1 MQFVSLIETVIVF
14 IQEVIKMMKINKLS
28 AFILAGART
37 CTAPAMVYADQ
48 TTDAAVDQAVEL
60 LEQSGVDDL
69 LSDPDKV
76 VDLIIS
82 AQETLG
88 TVNVTDDQI
97 SSALDVAA
105 GELGVT
111 LSDSDKSTL
120 IQLYNKFKNMDL
132 DENELRSQVNKVYDK
147 LESLGIT
154 KEDVKGILGKLV
166 DLVKEFLN

>member
-28 AFILAGART
+28 AFILA
-37 CTAPAMVYADQ
+37 
-48 TTDAAVDQAVEL
+48 DAAVDQAVEL

-82 AQETLG
+82 AKETLG

-166 DLVKEFLN
+166 ELVKGFLN

>member
-1 MQFVSLIETVIVF
+1 
-14 IQEVIKMMKINKLS
+14 MMKINKLS
-28 AFILAGART
+28 AFILAGALT
-37 CTAPAMVYADQ
+37 CTAPAMVYAD
-48 TTDAAVDQAVEL
+48 L

-82 AQETLG
+82 AKETLG

-166 DLVKEFLN
+166 ELVKGFLN

>member
-1 MQFVSLIETVIVF
+1 MQFVSLIENVIVF

-28 AFILAGART
+28 ALILAGALT
-37 CTAPAMVYADQ
+37 CTTPAMVYADQ
-48 TTDAAVDQAVEL
+48 TTDAAVDQAVEM
-60 LEQSGVDDL
+60 LEQNGVDDL

-82 AQETLG
+82 AKDTLG
-88 TVNVTDDQI
+88 SVDVTDDQI

-105 GELGVT
+105 EGLGIT
-111 LSDSDKSTL
+111 LSDSEKSTL
-120 IQLYNKFKNMDL
+120 VQLYNKFKNVDL

-166 DLVKEFLN
+166 DLVKGILN

>member
-1 MQFVSLIETVIVF
+1 MQFVSLIENVIVF
-14 IQEVIKMMKINKLS
+14 IQEVIKMKINKLS
-28 AFILAGART
+28 AIILAGALT

-76 VDLIIS
+76 VDLII
-82 AQETLG
+82 AAKETLG

-166 DLVKEFLN
+166 DLVKGFLN

>member
-1 MQFVSLIETVIVF
+1 
-14 IQEVIKMMKINKLS
+14 MMKINKLS
-28 AFILAGART
+28 AFILAGALT

-82 AQETLG
+82 A
-88 TVNVTDDQI
+88 NVTDDQI

-166 DLVKEFLN
+166 ELVKGFLN

>member
-1 MQFVSLIETVIVF
+1 
-14 IQEVIKMMKINKLS
+14 MKINKLS
-28 AFILAGART
+28 AIILAGALT

-48 TTDAAVDQAVEL
+48 TTDAAVDQAVEM

-82 AQETLG
+82 AQSTLG
-88 TVNVTDDQI
+88 QVDVTDEEI

-105 GELGVT
+105 NSIGIT
-111 LSDSDKSTL
+111 LTDSEKSTL
-120 IQLYNKFKNMDL
+120 VQLYNKFKNMNL
-132 DENELRSQVNKVYDK
+132 DESELRTQVNKVYDK

-154 KEDVKGILGKLV
+154 KEDVKGVIGKLV
-166 DLVKEFLN
+166 DLVKGFLN

>member
-1 MQFVSLIETVIVF
+1 
-14 IQEVIKMMKINKLS
+14 MMKINKLS
-28 AFILAGART
+28 ALILAGALT
-37 CTAPAMVYADQ
+37 CTTPAMVYADQ
-48 TTDAAVDQAVEL
+48 TTDAAVDQAVEM
-60 LEQSGVDDL
+60 LEQNGVDDL

-82 AQETLG
+82 AKDTLG
-88 TVNVTDDQI
+88 SVDVTDDQI

-105 GELGVT
+105 EGLGIT
-111 LSDSDKSTL
+111 LSDSEKSTL
-120 IQLYNKFKNMDL
+120 VQLYNKFKNMDL

-166 DLVKEFLN
+166 DLVKGILN

>member
-1 MQFVSLIETVIVF
+1 MR
-14 IQEVIKMMKINKLS
+14 INKLT
-28 AFILAGART
+28 AIVLAGAIS

-60 LEQSGVDDL
+60 LEQNGVDDL

-82 AQETLG
+82 AKDTLG
-88 TVNVTDDQI
+88 SVDVTDDQI

-105 GELGVT
+105 EGLGIT
-111 LSDSDKSTL
+111 LSDSEKSTL

-166 DLVKEFLN
+166 DLVKGILN

>member
-1 MQFVSLIETVIVF
+1 
-14 IQEVIKMMKINKLS
+14 MMKINKLS
-28 AFILAGART
+28 AFILAGALT

-76 VDLIIS
+76 VDLII
-82 AQETLG
+82 AAKETLG

-132 DENELRSQVNKVYDK
+132 NELRSQVNKVYDK

-166 DLVKEFLN
+166 ELVKGFLN

>member
-1 MQFVSLIETVIVF
+1 MYC
-14 IQEVIKMMKINKLS
+14 
-28 AFILAGART
+28 T
-37 CTAPAMVYADQ
+37 CHGLCRSDNRCCCR
-48 TTDAAVDQAVEL
+48 
-60 LEQSGVDDL
+60 SG
-69 LSDPDKV
+69 SR
-76 VDLIIS
+76 
-82 AQETLG
+82 
-88 TVNVTDDQI
+88 
-97 SSALDVAA
+97 
-105 GELGVT
+105 T

>member
-1 MQFVSLIETVIVF
+1 
-14 IQEVIKMMKINKLS
+14 MMKINKLS
-28 AFILAGART
+28 AFILAGALT

-76 VDLIIS
+76 VDLII
-82 AQETLG
+82 AAKETLG

-105 GELGVT
+105 GVT

-166 DLVKEFLN
+166 ELVKGFLN

>member
-14 IQEVIKMMKINKLS
+14 IQEVIKMKINKLS
-28 AFILAGART
+28 AIILAGALT

-76 VDLIIS
+76 VDLII
-82 AQETLG
+82 AAKETLG

-105 GELGVT
+105 GELGIT

-166 DLVKEFLN
+166 ELVKGFLN

>member
-1 MQFVSLIETVIVF
+1 
-14 IQEVIKMMKINKLS
+14 MKINKLS
-28 AFILAGART
+28 AIILAGVLT
-37 CTAPAMVYADQ
+37 CMTPAMVYADQ

-166 DLVKEFLN
+166 ELVKEFLN